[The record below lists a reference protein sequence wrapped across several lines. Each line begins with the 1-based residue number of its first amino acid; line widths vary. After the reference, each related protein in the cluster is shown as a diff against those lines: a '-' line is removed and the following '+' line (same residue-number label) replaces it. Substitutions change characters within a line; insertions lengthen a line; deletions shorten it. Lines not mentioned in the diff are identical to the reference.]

1 MYSHN
6 KHLLNSFFIVDT
18 RVDPRDKSVKK
29 YNLFP
34 LKVSINLKYLK
45 KINYISKCYSKVRKS
60 IEAEKQRSSWKNLD
74 TSAAV
79 ITSEPCS
86 KEEVKVHQ
94 EKKGV
99 QEL

>member
-18 RVDPRDKSVKK
+18 RVDPRDKSIKK

-45 KINYISKCYSKVRKS
+45 KLIIFLNVTAR
-60 IEAEKQRSSWKNLD
+60 
-74 TSAAV
+74 
-79 ITSEPCS
+79 
-86 KEEVKVHQ
+86 
-94 EKKGV
+94 
-99 QEL
+99 